1 MSLEVHPA
9 VEKGIDMQ
17 MVKDVIAWI
26 GTAIGIGLNI
36 TPAVLFYKIFRKIEK
51 YNIVPESML
60 IFNILCSQLWACYW
74 LRQNAFVPTVSSG
87 IGTGLSILFAWIYLY
102 VFFEGKPLY
111 FLFSFLLV
119 ADLVGQFYYA
129 LMYII
134 PLEYVGT
141 IAMVVNIINYA
152 APGQNIIKVI
162 KEGNYKLIPI
172 VTTVFGA
179 MCSVSWFTFGVL
191 QKDWNCIIPNTLG
204 MLFSAINIITWTVFY
219 CKAGE
224 EKKEKEKVLIED
236 GVELKE
242 NQV

>member
-1 MSLEVHPA
+1 MATQLNNWLSIDKTSGTGNAEITLTASSYKELVDRTTSL
-9 VEKGIDMQ
+9 KIQGIS
-17 MVKDVIAWI
+17 
-26 GTAIGIGLNI
+26 TNAILN
-36 TPAVLFYKIFRKIEK
+36 V
-51 YNIVPESML
+51 
-60 IFNILCSQLWACYW
+60 
-74 LRQNAFVPTVSSG
+74 RQNAFVPTVSSG

-102 VFFEGKPLY
+102 VFLEGKPLY
-111 FLFSFLLV
+111 FFFAFLLV

-134 PLEYVGT
+134 PLEYVGK

-191 QKDWNCIIPNTLG
+191 QKDWNCIIPNPLG
-204 MLFSAINIITWTVFY
+204 MLF
-219 CKAGE
+219 
-224 EKKEKEKVLIED
+224 
-236 GVELKE
+236 
-242 NQV
+242 